1 MATTN
6 EVSSNLLIDV
16 LITDTLPG
24 SAAKNSILNPL
35 SSSNS
40 QNIGGSPLI
49 ADTKTQPIIE
59 PEKLSSATD
68 TLNSKNAI
76 AEPNSKKI
84 DDSLIVSDTLKGG
97 LSGSASTS
105 ISQDTISSSPGT
117 DVKDTLTGS
126 TKDAQLVVIKGD
138 SITATDSLTNP
149 QSVEKIP
156 SEKSP
161 DTLAEKETKP
171 EIAIAQNT
179 SVAESKP
186 TTTTLAETQTKTEIA
201 IAPNTSVTES
211 KPATTTLA
219 EKETKTEIAIAPNT
233 SVAESKPATTTL
245 AEKETKTEM
254 AIAQNTSVVS
264 ESKAT
269 TTPDTLATK
278 ESKPEMAIAQNT
290 SVAESKETTTPDTL
304 VAKESKPEMAIAQN
318 TSVVSEPKETAISEA
333 IKPDNST
340 AEKPAT
346 TVADVS
352 KDSNPEKSP
361 ASSTEN
367 NKQSTD
373 NTEVVAVETQKEL
386 SPTVPKSEPVAD
398 NSFTS
403 GKFVVDSTGQVG
415 IDFLFDGG
423 LYKGQLAIISLKG
436 MEKFSPGSEEF
447 LKEVASRALSNSAKG
462 HVVIDDLSEGAK
474 FTGNLPEGNSN
485 DGSYLGVKTFAMTP
499 GEEFGVMLVPNGT
512 VQEVLN
518 NPAIGGDKRPLF
530 SMVTANPAEGF
541 YLGQIADVTGS
552 GKTFTMEDMRVD
564 LGSDR
569 DYNDFVFQV
578 RGATGQAVNL
588 DSVINA
594 DKDWRKT
601 DMGQALIAYAKPYVE
616 PKLEPVKEDAK
627 PVTNSES
634 NSVLDVPI
642 SDTLPTAKE
651 DAKPVTNSVET
662 KDVAVSETKVTPT
675 DEAKTEPIAPVST
688 ATESV
693 SKTEVATSDT
703 TVTPAVK
710 IEEDKK
716 AIVPVSTATESVSKT
731 EVATSA
737 GLTHGESETGFFS
750 ENTSLQPTDAV
761 KNPVSLVED
770 HQPSSDKTVTPAV
783 KIEEDKKAI
792 VPVSTANESVA
803 KTEVATSDTT
813 VTPAVKIE
821 EDKKAIVPVSTATES
836 VSKTEV
842 ATSTELTHGSPE
854 TGFFDENTSLQPTDS
869 VKNPVSLVEA
879 DQPSS
884 DKTVTPAVI
893 IEEEKKAIVP
903 VFTPNESVS
912 KTEVATSDKTV
923 VSEVKIA
930 EEKKAIVPVST
941 ATEPVAKTEV
951 ATSDTTVTP
960 AVKIEEEKKAIVP
973 VSTATESVAKTEVT
987 TSDKTVTPAVIIEEE
1002 KKAIVPI
1009 STNTESVSKTEIA
1022 TSAGLTHGESETGF
1036 FSENTSL
1043 QPTDSLKNPVS
1054 LVEEHQPSSD
1064 TTVTPVVKIEEEKKA
1079 IVPISTN
1086 TESVSKTEIAT
1097 SAGLTHGSPETGF
1110 FDENTSLQPTDS
1122 VKNPVSLVEADQPS
1136 SDTTVTPVVETEEE
1150 KKAIV
1155 PVSTSTKDAPA
1166 SEKTVTTLVET
1177 ETQTQTQPAPQP
1189 APKNLST
1196 VEIETKTNQPQPAVT
1211 LSPKNDD
1218 KPAISTQEVAK
1229 VSQPIA
1235 QESKPAIYPQELS
1248 AVNQSIAT
1256 DSKPVTATPEVAKP
1270 AIATN
1275 SQPAISLQEVAPVT
1289 QPVAPNAISTIATNS
1304 QQKTSTDPINPVQN
1318 VGSNPAA
1325 MATSFHFLKASQ
1337 PLVGIIGTGFNV
1349 NNFDIDYSRITL
1361 GKDRIAN
1368 DDNPLIKS
1376 GEGSE
1381 QGTHVLGL
1389 IAATQNN
1396 SKGIDGINNEAP
1408 IWLGRASGN
1417 NSWAE
1422 SLIEFVDTAKKSA
1435 QSNAVVNIS
1444 FELTQVDA
1452 SGKIVPRYELTE
1464 AENNALEY
1472 ARKNHIVVV
1481 VPAGNNPQEI
1491 SALGKASLQFDNII
1505 TVGAS
1510 SGGQVTDYSG
1520 TGKGLDILTEGG
1532 TLNNPVRSTVGEST
1546 GLMAGTSV
1554 AAAQVTGAIS
1564 QVWAANPL
1572 LNYQQV
1578 IDIIKR
1584 TATDIALPNWDAKT
1598 GAGLLNLAAAVPL
1611 AKATEA
1617 KPLPPEATVQDVVSQ
1632 INNLAPELDQLLEQF
1647 KAESDKISANPDSA
1661 LVEPKP
1667 EDEKQASQE
1676 LDALIADLQKDID
1689 DLQNDPFAD
1698 VDGIASEYQFD
1709 AKDQPLIGII
1719 DTGFAENNPDIDY
1732 SRIIKGSDYN
1742 DSDDNPLL
1750 PTNDPKAEHGTKVLE
1765 IIGAKQNND
1774 IGINGVNDDAPL
1786 WVGRAVGSGKWAQS
1800 LREFVDAV
1808 KVSKQPNAI
1817 VNLSFDLIDK
1827 DGNTRTKFT
1836 AEERAAIEYARDNK
1850 VLIVAAA
1857 GNQGVEGLSAL
1868 GKASRDFPNIITVG
1882 AADWNGNLAD
1892 YSSYGAGIDLVAF
1905 GSTPESQASSNT
1917 TSNEDLLK
1925 DLTPLERQAVEKAIK
1940 FNEAPTEDAK
1950 LTEAEEQLVLEATK
1964 KLGKALGDIKN
1975 PDSNW
1980 AASIPEIVGTSIAA
1994 AKVTGAAS
2002 QVWAA
2007 NPNLSL
2013 AQVKAILKATAVDLG
2028 TPGWDIQTGAGLLNL
2043 ADAVAMAKSP
2053 PTGLDVADSILS
2065 SNSDV
2070 WSGEGA
2076 SEQEARGFF
2085 KKLWNGAKKVFNKVS
2100 GFVGKVVGFVNKV
2113 SSFIGKVKDFF
2124 SKVSGI
2130 FSTVKKVFSWIST
2143 KFLALPILGK
2153 VGIVLGGIALV
2164 GGAIAGLVAWF
2175 KKKQQ
2180 PPAQPPVQNTTPQ
2193 EIIDLQ
2199 GIWGGLPTVL
2209 KTALKNGINSPY
2221 GRPLFQGDP
2230 AGILPLIQTLSSINP
2245 GLNSTS
2251 PQLYSWL
2258 LYGTPAQFLPVLQ
2271 GSAPTP
2277 ALPADVANAW
2287 SVLNPQQKQELL
2299 KFLQGG
2305 IPQLYQP
2312 LFNGTDPDGIL
2323 PLLNGLGGISPNA
2336 QSTVLTFLPGGIP
2349 SPYQPNFP

>member
-6 EVSSNLLIDV
+6 EVSSNQLIDV

-24 SAAKNSILNPL
+24 SAAKNSLLNPL

-59 PEKLSSATD
+59 PEKLSNPND

-97 LSGSASTS
+97 LSGSPSTS
-105 ISQDTISSSPGT
+105 ISQKTLSSSPGT

-149 QSVEKIP
+149 QSVEKIASDKTP
-156 SEKSP
+156 T
-161 DTLAEKETKP
+161 TLAEKETKTEIAIAP
-171 EIAIAQNT
+171 NTSVAESKPATTTLAEKETKTEIAIAQNT

-186 TTTTLAETQTKTEIA
+186 ATTTLAEKETKTEIAIAQNTSVAESKPATTTLATTETKSEIA
-201 IAPNTSVTES
+201 IAPNTSVAES

-245 AEKETKTEM
+245 AEKETKTEI
-254 AIAQNTSVVS
+254 AIAPNTSVA
-264 ESKAT
+264 ESKT
-269 TTPDTLATK
+269 TTTTLAEKETK
-278 ESKPEMAIAQNT
+278 TEIAIAQNT
-290 SVAESKETTTPDTL
+290 SVAESKPATTTLAEKETKTEIAIAPNTS
-304 VAKESKPEMAIAQN
+304 VAESKPATTTLATTETKTEIAIAQN
-318 TSVVSEPKETAISEA
+318 TSVTESKPATTTLAEKETKTEIAIAQNTSVAESKPATTTLATTETKTEIAIAQNTSVAESKPTTSSEP
-333 IKPDNST
+333 IKSDKST
-340 AEKPAT
+340 TEQPAT
-346 TVADVS
+346 TVADIS
-352 KDSNPEKSP
+352 KDSKQNSTSSSPESDKKV
-361 ASSTEN
+361 AE
-367 NKQSTD
+367 K
-373 NTEVVAVETQKEL
+373 TEVTAIET
-386 SPTVPKSEPVAD
+386 PKSTNTISPKPEILAANNPFV
-398 NSFTS
+398 S
-403 GKFVVDSTGQVG
+403 GKFLVDSKGQVG
-415 IDFLFDGG
+415 IDFVFDGG
-423 LYKGQLAIISLKG
+423 LFQGELAIVSLKG
-436 MEKFSPGSEEF
+436 MEKFLPGSEEF
-447 LKEVASRALSNSAKG
+447 IKEMALRALSNSAKG
-462 HVVIDDLSEGAK
+462 HVVINDLIEGAK
-474 FTGNLPEGNSN
+474 FTGNLLESNSN
-485 DGSYLGVKTFAMTP
+485 EGTYLGVKTFAMTP

-518 NPAIGGDKRPLF
+518 NPAIGGSKRPLF
-530 SMVTANPAEGF
+530 SMATANPNQAF
-541 YLGQIADVTGS
+541 QVGQIADVTGD
-552 GKTFTMEDMRVD
+552 GNTFAMEDMRVD

-578 RGATGQAVNL
+578 RGAKGNAVHLN
-588 DSVINA
+588 DVINP

-601 DMGQALIAYAKPYVE
+601 DMGKALIAYAKPYVE
-616 PKLEPVKEDAK
+616 LKVEPKKEDAK
-627 PVTNSES
+627 PVNNNGSG
-634 NSVLDVPI
+634 SVLDVPI
-642 SDTLPTAKE
+642 P
-651 DAKPVTNSVET
+651 
-662 KDVAVSETKVTPT
+662 DVASASK
-675 DEAKTEPIAPVST
+675 DEDKKAIAPVSPG
-688 ATESV
+688 TESV
-693 SKTEVATSDT
+693 SKTEVVTSDKAVT
-703 TVTPAVK
+703 PAVKIEEDKKAIAPVSPGTESVSKTEVVTSDKAVTPAVKIEEDKKAIGPVSPGTESVSKTEVVTSDKAVTPAVKIEEDKKAIAPISPAAESVDKTEVVTSDKAVTPAVKIEEDKKAIAPVSPAAESVDKTEVVTSDKAVTPAVK

-716 AIVPVSTATESVSKT
+716 AIVPISPVVESVEKTAVVTSETSVAPVVKIEEDKKAIAPISPGTESVSKT
-731 EVATSA
+731 EVVT
-737 GLTHGESETGFFS
+737 
-750 ENTSLQPTDAV
+750 
-761 KNPVSLVED
+761 
-770 HQPSSDKTVTPAV
+770 SDKAVTPAV

-792 VPVSTANESVA
+792 APVSPAAESVS
-803 KTEVATSDTT
+803 KTEVVTSDKA

-821 EDKKAIVPVSTATES
+821 EDKKAIAPISPGTES

-842 ATSTELTHGSPE
+842 
-854 TGFFDENTSLQPTDS
+854 
-869 VKNPVSLVEA
+869 V
-879 DQPSS
+879 
-884 DKTVTPAVI
+884 
-893 IEEEKKAIVP
+893 
-903 VFTPNESVS
+903 
-912 KTEVATSDKTV
+912 TSDK
-923 VSEVKIA
+923 A
-930 EEKKAIVPVST
+930 
-941 ATEPVAKTEV
+941 
-951 ATSDTTVTP
+951 VTP
-960 AVKIEEEKKAIVP
+960 AVKIEEDKKAIAP
-973 VSTATESVAKTEVT
+973 VY
-987 TSDKTVTPAVIIEEE
+987 
-1002 KKAIVPI
+1002 
-1009 STNTESVSKTEIA
+1009 
-1022 TSAGLTHGESETGF
+1022 
-1036 FSENTSL
+1036 
-1043 QPTDSLKNPVS
+1043 
-1054 LVEEHQPSSD
+1054 
-1064 TTVTPVVKIEEEKKA
+1064 
-1079 IVPISTN
+1079 
-1086 TESVSKTEIAT
+1086 
-1097 SAGLTHGSPETGF
+1097 
-1110 FDENTSLQPTDS
+1110 
-1122 VKNPVSLVEADQPS
+1122 
-1136 SDTTVTPVVETEEE
+1136 
-1150 KKAIV
+1150 
-1155 PVSTSTKDAPA
+1155 TSTKDAPA

-1177 ETQTQTQPAPQP
+1177 ETQIVTQPVTQPAPQP

-1218 KPAISTQEVAK
+1218 KPAISTQEVAQ

-1235 QESKPAIYPQELS
+1235 HESKPAIYPQEIS
-1248 AVNQSIAT
+1248 AVTQSIPT
-1256 DSKPVTATPEVAKP
+1256 ESQPVTATPAVAKQ
-1270 AIATN
+1270 ATATN
-1275 SQPAISLQEVAPVT
+1275 SQPATFIQQVALVT
-1289 QPVAPNAISTIATNS
+1289 QPVAPNSSNKTATNS
-1304 QQKTSTDPINPVQN
+1304 QYQTNTTPTNSAQN
-1318 VGSNPAA
+1318 VSDNPP
-1325 MATSFHFLKASQ
+1325 ATVSSFNFLKANQ
-1337 PLVGIIGTGFNV
+1337 PLVGIISTGFNA

-1422 SLIEFVDTAKKSA
+1422 SLIEFVDTAQKSG

-1464 AENNALEY
+1464 AEQNALEY
-1472 ARKNHIVVV
+1472 ARKNHIIVV

-1532 TLNNPVRSTVGEST
+1532 TLKNPVRSTVGEST

-1564 QVWAANPL
+1564 QVWAANPK

-1632 INNLAPELDQLLEQF
+1632 INNLAPELDKVLEQF
-1647 KAESDKISANPDSA
+1647 NNQLQQISANPDSA
-1661 LVEPKP
+1661 LVEPEP

-1676 LDALIADLQKDID
+1676 LDALIADLQKEID
-1689 DLQNDPFAD
+1689 DLQNDSFAD

-1709 AKDQPLIGII
+1709 AKNQPLVGII

-1732 SRIIKGSDYN
+1732 SRIIKGRDYN

-1750 PTNDPKAEHGTKVLE
+1750 PASDPKAEHGTKVLE
-1765 IIGAKQNND
+1765 VIGAKQNND

-1868 GKASRDFPNIITVG
+1868 GKASREFPNIITVG

-1905 GSTPESQASSNT
+1905 GSTPDGKAGSETN
-1917 TSNEDLLK
+1917 SNEDLLK
-1925 DLTPLERQAVEKAIK
+1925 DLTLEERQALEKAIK
-1940 FNEAPTEDAK
+1940 FNEAPTEDSK
-1950 LTEAEEQLVLEATK
+1950 LTESEEKLVSEATK
-1964 KLGKALGDIKN
+1964 KLGKALGNIKN
-1975 PDSNW
+1975 PDSNS

-2007 NPNLSL
+2007 NPNLSF

-2053 PTGLDVADSILS
+2053 PSGLDISDSIFS
-2065 SNSDV
+2065 SDSDV
-2070 WSGEGA
+2070 WSEEGTSA
-2076 SEQEARGFF
+2076 EREAFF
-2085 KKLWNGAKKVFNKVS
+2085 KKLLDGAKKIFSKVS
-2100 GFVGKVVGFVNKV
+2100 GFVNKVVGVVNKV

-2130 FSTVKKVFSWIST
+2130 FSTVKKVFSWIGT

-2175 KKKQQ
+2175 KKKKQ
-2180 PPAQPPVQNTTPQ
+2180 PQEQPVQNTTPQ

-2221 GRPLFQGDP
+2221 GQPLFQGDL
-2230 AGILPLIQTLSSINP
+2230 AGMLPLIQTLSSINP

-2271 GSAPTP
+2271 GSATTP
-2277 ALPADVANAW
+2277 ALPPDVASAW

-2336 QSTVLTFLPGGIP
+2336 QSTILTFLPGGIP
-2349 SPYQPNFP
+2349 SQYQPNFP

>member
-6 EVSSNLLIDV
+6 EVSSNQLIDV

-24 SAAKNSILNPL
+24 SAAKNSLLNPL

-49 ADTKTQPIIE
+49 ADSKTPSVIE
-59 PEKLSSATD
+59 PEKLSNPND

-97 LSGSASTS
+97 LSGSPSTS
-105 ISQDTISSSPGT
+105 ISQKTLSSSPGT

-149 QSVEKIP
+149 QSVEKIA
-156 SEKSP
+156 SDKTP
-161 DTLAEKETKP
+161 DTLAEKE
-171 EIAIAQNT
+171 
-179 SVAESKP
+179 
-186 TTTTLAETQTKTEIA
+186 TKTEIA
-201 IAPNTSVTES
+201 IAPNTSVAESKPATTTLAEKETKTEIAIAPNTSVAESKTTTTTLAEKETKTEIAIAQNTSVTESKPTTTTLATKETKSEIAIAPNTSVAES

-245 AEKETKTEM
+245 AEKETKTEI
-254 AIAQNTSVVS
+254 AIASNTSVT
-264 ESKAT
+264 ES
-269 TTPDTLATK
+269 
-278 ESKPEMAIAQNT
+278 
-290 SVAESKETTTPDTL
+290 
-304 VAKESKPEMAIAQN
+304 
-318 TSVVSEPKETAISEA
+318 
-333 IKPDNST
+333 
-340 AEKPAT
+340 KPAT
-346 TVADVS
+346 TVTEASKIDKSTTDKPANTVADIS
-352 KDSNPEKSP
+352 KNSNHE
-361 ASSTEN
+361 SSQSTTQTEN
-367 NKQSTD
+367 K
-373 NTEVVAVETQKEL
+373 AVEKTEISVIEASKEPNTISTKPEIL
-386 SPTVPKSEPVAD
+386 AANNPFV
-398 NSFTS
+398 S
-403 GKFVVDSTGQVG
+403 GKFLVDSKGQVG
-415 IDFLFDGG
+415 IDFVFDGG
-423 LYKGQLAIISLKG
+423 LFRGQLAIFSLKG
-436 MEKFSPGSEEF
+436 MEKFVPGSDEF
-447 LKEVASRALSNSAKG
+447 IKETASRALSNSAKG
-462 HVVIDDLSEGAK
+462 HVVINDLSEGAK

-485 DGSYLGVKTFAMTP
+485 EGSYLGVKTFAMTP

-530 SMVTANPAEGF
+530 SMATANPNQAF
-541 YLGQIADVTGS
+541 QVGQIADVTGD
-552 GKTFTMEDMRVD
+552 GNTFAMEDMRVD

-578 RGATGQAVNL
+578 RGAKGNAVRLN
-588 DSVINA
+588 DVINP

-616 PKLEPVKEDAK
+616 PKLDPAKQDAK
-627 PVTNSES
+627 PVNKAPYG
-634 NSVLDVPI
+634 SVLDVPI
-642 SDTLPTAKE
+642 PDIAG
-651 DAKPVTNSVET
+651 DAKAED
-662 KDVAVSETKVTPT
+662 KKA
-675 DEAKTEPIAPVST
+675 IAPVSPG
-688 ATESV
+688 TESV
-693 SKTEVATSDT
+693 SKTEVVTSDKA
-703 TVTPAVK
+703 VTPAVK

-716 AIVPVSTATESVSKT
+716 AIAPVSPGTESVSKT
-731 EVATSA
+731 EVVT
-737 GLTHGESETGFFS
+737 
-750 ENTSLQPTDAV
+750 
-761 KNPVSLVED
+761 
-770 HQPSSDKTVTPAV
+770 SDKAVTPAV

-792 VPVSTANESVA
+792 APVSPAAESVD
-803 KTEVATSDTT
+803 KTEVVTSDKA

-821 EDKKAIVPVSTATES
+821 EDKKAIAPISTPNESVEKTEVVTSETSVAPVVKIEEDKKAIAPISTPNESVEKTEVQTSETSIKPVVEIAEDKKAIVPISPVVESVSKTEVVTSETSVAPVVKIEEDKKAIAPIYPAAESVDKTEVQTSETSIKPVVEIAEDKKAIAPVSPGTES

-842 ATSTELTHGSPE
+842 VT
-854 TGFFDENTSLQPTDS
+854 
-869 VKNPVSLVEA
+869 
-879 DQPSS
+879 S
-884 DKTVTPAVI
+884 DKAVTPAVK
-893 IEEEKKAIVP
+893 IEEDKKAIAPVSPVVESVEKTAVVTSETSVAPVVKIEEDKKAIVP
-903 VFTPNESVS
+903 ISPAAESVE
-912 KTEVATSDKTV
+912 KTEVATSDK
-923 VSEVKIA
+923 A
-930 EEKKAIVPVST
+930 
-941 ATEPVAKTEV
+941 
-951 ATSDTTVTP
+951 VTP
-960 AVKIEEEKKAIVP
+960 AVKIEEDKKAIAP
-973 VSTATESVAKTEVT
+973 VS
-987 TSDKTVTPAVIIEEE
+987 PA
-1002 KKAIVPI
+1002 A
-1009 STNTESVSKTEIA
+1009 ESVSKTEVV
-1022 TSAGLTHGESETGF
+1022 TSDKA
-1036 FSENTSL
+1036 
-1043 QPTDSLKNPVS
+1043 
-1054 LVEEHQPSSD
+1054 
-1064 TTVTPVVKIEEEKKA
+1064 VTPAVKIEEDKKA
-1079 IVPISTN
+1079 I
-1086 TESVSKTEIAT
+1086 A
-1097 SAGLTHGSPETGF
+1097 
-1110 FDENTSLQPTDS
+1110 
-1122 VKNPVSLVEADQPS
+1122 
-1136 SDTTVTPVVETEEE
+1136 
-1150 KKAIV
+1150 

-1177 ETQTQTQPAPQP
+1177 ETQIVTQPVTQPAPQP

-1218 KPAISTQEVAK
+1218 KPAISTQEVAQ

-1235 QESKPAIYPQELS
+1235 HESKPAIYPQEIS
-1248 AVNQSIAT
+1248 AVTQSIPT
-1256 DSKPVTATPEVAKP
+1256 ESQPVTATPAVAKQ
-1270 AIATN
+1270 ATATN
-1275 SQPAISLQEVAPVT
+1275 SQPATFIQQVALVT
-1289 QPVAPNAISTIATNS
+1289 QPVAPNSSNKTATNS
-1304 QQKTSTDPINPVQN
+1304 QYQTNTTPTNSAQN
-1318 VGSNPAA
+1318 VSDNPP
-1325 MATSFHFLKASQ
+1325 ATVSSFNFLKANQ
-1337 PLVGIIGTGFNV
+1337 PLVGIISTGFNA

-1422 SLIEFVDTAKKSA
+1422 SLIEFVDTAKKSG

-1452 SGKIVPRYELTE
+1452 SNKIIPRYELTE
-1464 AENNALEY
+1464 AEQNALEY
-1472 ARKNHIVVV
+1472 ARKNHIIVV

-1578 IDIIKR
+1578 LDIVKR

-1632 INNLAPELDQLLEQF
+1632 INNLAPELDKVLEQF
-1647 KAESDKISANPDSA
+1647 NNQLQQISANPDIA
-1661 LVEPKP
+1661 LVEPKS

-1676 LDALIADLQKDID
+1676 LDALIADLQKEID
-1689 DLQNDPFAD
+1689 DLQNDSFAD
-1698 VDGIASEYQFD
+1698 VDGIASEYQFN

-1732 SRIIKGSDYN
+1732 SRIIKGRDYN
-1742 DSDDNPLL
+1742 DSDENPLL
-1750 PTNDPKAEHGTKVLE
+1750 PASDPKAEHGTKVLE
-1765 IIGAKQNND
+1765 VIGAKQNND

-1868 GKASRDFPNIITVG
+1868 GKASREFPNIITVG

-1905 GSTPESQASSNT
+1905 GSTPDGKAGSETN
-1917 TSNEDLLK
+1917 SNEDLLK
-1925 DLTPLERQAVEKAIK
+1925 DLTLEERQALEKAIK
-1940 FNEAPTEDAK
+1940 FNEAPTEDSK
-1950 LTEAEEQLVLEATK
+1950 LTESEEKLVSEATK
-1964 KLGKALGDIKN
+1964 KLGKALGNIKN
-1975 PDSNW
+1975 PDSNS

-2007 NPNLSL
+2007 NPNLSF

-2053 PTGLDVADSILS
+2053 PSGLDISDSIFS
-2065 SNSDV
+2065 SDSDV
-2070 WSGEGA
+2070 WSEEGTSA
-2076 SEQEARGFF
+2076 EREAFF
-2085 KKLWNGAKKVFNKVS
+2085 KKLLDGAKKIFSKVS
-2100 GFVGKVVGFVNKV
+2100 GFVNKVVGVVNKV

-2130 FSTVKKVFSWIST
+2130 FSTVKKVFSWIGT

-2175 KKKQQ
+2175 KKKKQ
-2180 PPAQPPVQNTTPQ
+2180 PQEQPVQNTTPQ

-2221 GRPLFQGDP
+2221 GQPLFQGDP
-2230 AGILPLIQTLSSINP
+2230 AGMLPLIQTLSSINP

-2271 GSAPTP
+2271 GSATTP
-2277 ALPADVANAW
+2277 ALPPDVASAW

-2349 SPYQPNFP
+2349 SQYQPNFP